1 MQYISDIDL
10 KAEMLR
16 RRRANYVRLNGGF
29 PIPLA
34 GAVYWLALGIAG
46 YVLDLSSWSQLAFFA
61 TGAIFPLALL
71 LAKLF
76 KNNFMKDKGIVDS
89 VLIPTFIGMLLFW
102 PIMIAAV
109 KTEPQLIPLI
119 LAIGMS
125 IHWPVIGWSYGRAA
139 MFSAHSILRAIIVLY
154 LWFAFPEAR
163 LTWLPFSVGIIYFL
177 TVLAIL
183 IDTKYFIK
191 TNPNP
196 METVL

>member
-34 GAVYWLALGIAG
+34 GALYWLTLGIAG

-191 TNPNP
+191 TNPNQ

>member
-34 GAVYWLALGIAG
+34 GAVYWLALGISG

>member
-34 GAVYWLALGIAG
+34 GALYWLTLGIAG
-46 YVLDLSSWSQLAFFA
+46 YALDLAIWSQLAFYA
-61 TGAIFPLALL
+61 SGAIFPLALL

-125 IHWPVIGWSYGRAA
+125 IHWPVIGWSYGL
-139 MFSAHSILRAIIVLY
+139 S
-154 LWFAFPEAR
+154 
-163 LTWLPFSVGIIYFL
+163 
-177 TVLAIL
+177 L
-183 IDTKYFIK
+183 IHISEPTRPY
-191 TNPNP
+191 
-196 METVL
+196 

>member
-1 MQYISDIDL
+1 MQHISDIDI
-10 KAEMLR
+10 KAEILR

-34 GAVYWLALGIAG
+34 GALYWLTLGIAG

-76 KNNFMKDKGIVDS
+76 KSNFMKDKGIVDS
-89 VLIPTFIGMLLFW
+89 VVIPTFIGMLLFW

-109 KTEPQLIPLI
+109 KTEPQLIPLL

-139 MFSAHSILRAIIVLY
+139 MFSAHSILRAIIVIY

-196 METVL
+196 MGTVL

>member
-34 GAVYWLALGIAG
+34 GALYWLTLGIAG

>member
-34 GAVYWLALGIAG
+34 GALYWLTLGIAG
-46 YVLDLSSWSQLAFFA
+46 YVLDLSIWSQLAFFA